1 MSLIEKISNLMTNQK
16 KIRNIALVAHIDHG
30 KTTLSDSLLVSAG
43 VLAPSIAGE
52 ARALDFLPEEQR
64 RGITMKT
71 ANISLIVK
79 KEDEEFLVNL
89 IDSPGH
95 VDFSGKVARALR
107 IVDGAI
113 VVIDAVEQ
121 VMAQTETVIR
131 QCVTEGVK
139 PILFINKVDRLINEL
154 KLTPTQIAERIEIIY
169 NNFNTLVKRFSKN
182 STVPKWRSSTRDGSV
197 IFGSALHRWAISI
210 PIAKETEITFDQIV
224 EYYSKNEIETLQQI
238 LPIEKPLIDMIIN
251 HLPDPITAQKYR
263 IQNIWKGDLS
273 SDVGQAMIN
282 CQAEGEVIPLVFGST
297 KILMDK
303 HAGLLVLGRIFSG
316 VLKEKTNVILLNTKE
331 TKNIQS
337 IFVFMGE
344 DKKRV
349 TQVPA
354 GNTVA
359 ISGLGEIN
367 PGETLVS
374 LNQKEMLPFEEIK
387 YLANPVVTV
396 AIEPE
401 MLRDLPQLKKVL
413 ERFDL
418 EDPNLLIRIDDQS
431 GEILLMG
438 LGELHLETVVNDVSL
453 LVKCSS
459 TSPLVIFVERISK
472 PSGEISRDEF
482 GSKVKLLV
490 ESNTEDTISTP
501 SISKEIGDYSEGLS
515 QYKNE
520 IIIKKSIMNKFSK
533 EAIENILVGIRSALI
548 SGPISSKP
556 VSGVRV
562 KIIDFEAT
570 EGEKFEH
577 TVPLLRNSVWDAMRK
592 GEIATQ
598 EPIYKIQI
606 TTPVMYLGKVTSVIH
621 KRRGDI
627 IDVRS
632 DQDLVIISGILPVAE
647 SFKIDQDLRS
657 DTEGRAFWQMS
668 FERYEIISETRLEE
682 YKQKQ

>member
-1 MSLIEKISNLMTNQK
+1 MSLIEKISKLMTNQR

-30 KTTLSDSLLVSAG
+30 KTTLSDSLLASAG
-43 VLAPSIAGE
+43 ILAPSIAGE

-71 ANISLIVK
+71 ANISLIIK
-79 KEDEEFLVNL
+79 KEEEEFLINL

-131 QCVTEGVK
+131 QCIIEGVK

-154 KLTPTQIAERIEIIY
+154 KLTPSQIAERIEIIY
-169 NNFNTLVKRFSKN
+169 NNFNALVKKFSKN
-182 STVPKWRSSTRDGSV
+182 YPVPKWRSTTRDGSV
-197 IFGSALHRWAISI
+197 VFGSALHRWAISI
-210 PIAKETEITFDQIV
+210 PITKETEITFDQIV
-224 EYYSKNEIETLQQI
+224 EYYSKNEIETLQQL

-251 HLPDPITAQKYR
+251 HLPNPITAQKYR
-263 IQNIWKGDLS
+263 IQNIWKGDMTS
-273 SDVGQAMIN
+273 IVGKAMIN
-282 CQAEGEVIPLVFGST
+282 CQTEGETIPLVFGST

-316 VLKEKTNVILLNTKE
+316 VLKEKTNIILLNTKE
-331 TKNIQS
+331 TKKIQS

-344 DKKRV
+344 DKKRL

-367 PGETLVS
+367 PGETIVS
-374 LNQKEMLPFEEIK
+374 INQKDMLPFEEIK
-387 YLANPVVTV
+387 YLATPVVTV

-418 EDPNLLIRIDDQS
+418 EDPNLLIKIDEQS

-459 TSPLVIFVERISK
+459 SSPLVIFVERISK
-472 PSGEISRDEF
+472 PSGEMSQDEF

-490 ESNTEDTISTP
+490 EFNTEDKTTTP
-501 SISKEIGDYSEGLS
+501 SVGKEIGDYSEGLS

-520 IIIKKSIMNKFSK
+520 IIIKKSIVNRFSK

-548 SGPISSKP
+548 SGPLSSKP

-562 KIIDFEAT
+562 IILDFEAT

-577 TVPLLRNSVWDAMRK
+577 TVPLLRNSVWDALRE

-606 TTPVMYLGKVTSVIH
+606 TTPALYLGKVTSIIN

-632 DQDLVIISGILPVAE
+632 DQDLIIISGILPVVE

-668 FERYEIISETRLEE
+668 FERYETISETRLEE

>member
-43 VLAPSIAGE
+43 ILAPSIAGE

-79 KEDEEFLVNL
+79 KEDEEFLINL

-154 KLTPTQIAERIEIIY
+154 KLTPNQISERIEILY
-169 NNFNTLVKRFSKN
+169 NNFNALVKKFSKN
-182 STVPKWRSSTRDGSV
+182 SSVPKWRSSTRDGSV
-197 IFGSALHRWAISI
+197 VFGSALHRWAISI
-210 PIAKETEITFDQIV
+210 PIAKEIEITFDQIV
-224 EYYSKNEIETLQQI
+224 EYYSKNEIETLQQL

-263 IQNIWKGDLS
+263 IQNIWKGDLTS
-273 SDVGQAMIN
+273 SVGKAMIN
-282 CQAEGEVIPLVFGST
+282 CQTEGEDIPLVFGST
-297 KILMDK
+297 KMDK
-303 HAGLLVLGRIFSG
+303 HAGQLVLGRIFSG
-316 VLKEKTNVILLNTKE
+316 ILMEKTNVILLNTKE
-331 TKNIQS
+331 PKKIQNIY
-337 IFVFMGE
+337 VFMGE
-344 DKKRV
+344 DKKQL

-374 LNQKEMLPFEEIK
+374 INQKEMLPFEEIK
-387 YLANPVVTV
+387 YLASPVVTV

-453 LVKCSS
+453 LVKCTSS
-459 TSPLVIFVERISK
+459 SPLVIFVERISK

-482 GSKVKLLV
+482 GSKVRLLV
-490 ESNTEDTISTP
+490 ESNTEDKTP
-501 SISKEIGDYSEGLS
+501 PPSVGEEIGDYIEGLS

-520 IIIKKSIMNKFSK
+520 VVIKKSIINKFSK

-556 VSGVRV
+556 VAGVR
-562 KIIDFEAT
+562 IIIRDFEAT

-577 TVPLLRNSVWDAMRK
+577 TVPLLRNSVWDALRK

-606 TTPVMYLGKVTSVIH
+606 TTPAMYLGKVTSVIN

-627 IDVRS
+627 VDVRS
-632 DQDLVIISGILPVAE
+632 DQDLIIISGSLPVAE

-668 FERYEIISETRLEE
+668 FERYEIISETRLDE

>member
-1 MSLIEKISNLMTNQK
+1 MSLIEKISNLMTNQR

-30 KTTLSDSLLVSAG
+30 KTTLSDSLLASAG
-43 VLAPSIAGE
+43 ILAPSIAGE

-71 ANISLIVK
+71 ANISLIIK
-79 KEDEEFLVNL
+79 KEEEEFLINL

-131 QCVTEGVK
+131 QCITEGVK

-154 KLTPTQIAERIEIIY
+154 KLTPSQIAERIEIIY
-169 NNFNTLVKRFSKN
+169 NNFNALVKKFSKN
-182 STVPKWRSSTRDGSV
+182 YPVPKWRSTTQDGSV
-197 IFGSALHRWAISI
+197 VFGSALHRWAISI
-210 PIAKETEITFDQIV
+210 PITKETEITFDQIV
-224 EYYSKNEIETLQQI
+224 EYYSKNEIETLQQL

-263 IQNIWKGDLS
+263 IQNIWKGDMTS
-273 SDVGQAMIN
+273 IVGKAMIN
-282 CQAEGEVIPLVFGST
+282 CQTEGETIPLVFGST

-331 TKNIQS
+331 TKKIQS

-344 DKKRV
+344 DKKRLP
-349 TQVPA
+349 QVPA
-354 GNTVA
+354 GNIVA
-359 ISGLGEIN
+359 ISGLGDIN
-367 PGETLVS
+367 PGETIVS
-374 LNQKEMLPFEEIK
+374 INQKDMLPFEEIK
-387 YLANPVVTV
+387 YLATPVVTV

-401 MLRDLPQLKKVL
+401 MLRDLPQLKRVL

-418 EDPNLLIRIDDQS
+418 EDPNLLIKIDEQS

-438 LGELHLETVVNDVSL
+438 LGELHLETVVNDVSI

-459 TSPLVIFVERISK
+459 SSPLVIFVERISK

-490 ESNTEDTISTP
+490 EFNTEDKTTTP
-501 SISKEIGDYSEGLS
+501 SVGKEIGDYSEGLS

-520 IIIKKSIMNKFSK
+520 IIIKKSIVNRFSK

-548 SGPISSKP
+548 TGPLSSKP

-562 KIIDFEAT
+562 IILDFEAT
-570 EGEKFEH
+570 EGEKFKH
-577 TVPLLRNSVWDAMRK
+577 TVPLLRNSVWDALRE

-606 TTPVMYLGKVTSVIH
+606 TTPALYLGKVTSIIN
-621 KRRGDI
+621 KKRGDI

-632 DQDLVIISGILPVAE
+632 DQDLIIISGILPVVE

-668 FERYEIISETRLEE
+668 FERYETISETRLEE

>member
-1 MSLIEKISNLMTNQK
+1 MSLIEKISNLMTSQK

-79 KEDEEFLVNL
+79 KEDKEFLVNL

-169 NNFNTLVKRFSKN
+169 NNFNALVKKFSKN
-182 STVPKWRSSTRDGSV
+182 SSVPKWRSSTRDGSV
-197 IFGSALHRWAISI
+197 VFGSALHRWAISI
-210 PIAKETEITFDQIV
+210 PIAKETEITFEQIV
-224 EYYSKNEIETLQQI
+224 EYYSKNEIETLQQL

-263 IQNIWKGDLS
+263 IQNIWKGDLTS
-273 SDVGQAMIN
+273 SVGKAMIN
-282 CQAEGEVIPLVFGST
+282 CQTEGEDVPLVFGST

-316 VLKEKTNVILLNTKE
+316 VLKEKTNVVLLNTKE
-331 TKNIQS
+331 SKKIQS

-344 DKKRV
+344 DKKRL

-374 LNQKEMLPFEEIK
+374 INQKEMLPFEEIK

-401 MLRDLPQLKKVL
+401 MLRDLPQLKRVL
-413 ERFDL
+413 ERFNM
-418 EDPNLLIRIDDQS
+418 EDPNLLTRIDDQS

-453 LVKCSS
+453 LVKCTSS
-459 TSPLVIFVERISK
+459 SPLVIFVERISK

-490 ESNTEDTISTP
+490 ESNTEDKTTTP
-501 SISKEIGDYSEGLS
+501 SVGKEIGDYSEGLS

-533 EAIENILVGIRSALI
+533 EAIENILVGIRSALT

-562 KIIDFEAT
+562 IIVDFEAT
-570 EGEKFEH
+570 EGEKYEH
-577 TVPLLRNSVWDAMRK
+577 TVPLLRNSVWDALRK

-606 TTPVMYLGKVTSVIH
+606 TTPAMYLGKVTSVIN

-632 DQDLVIISGILPVAE
+632 DQDLIIISGILPVAE

-668 FERYEIISETRLEE
+668 FERYDIISETRLDE

>member
-182 STVPKWRSSTRDGSV
+182 SAVPKWRSSTRDGSV

-210 PIAKETEITFDQIV
+210 PIVKETEITFDQIV

-282 CQAEGEVIPLVFGST
+282 CQAEGEAIPLVFGST

>member
-1 MSLIEKISNLMTNQK
+1 MSLIEKISNLMTNQRM
-16 KIRNIALVAHIDHG
+16 IRNIALVAHIDHG

-43 VLAPSIAGE
+43 ILAPSIAGE

-79 KEDEEFLVNL
+79 KEDKEFLFNL

-154 KLTPTQIAERIEIIY
+154 KLTSSQISERIEIIY
-169 NNFNTLVKRFSKN
+169 NNFNALVKKFSKN
-182 STVPKWRSSTRDGSV
+182 SPVPKWRSTTRDGSV
-197 IFGSALHRWAISI
+197 VFGSALHRWAISI

-224 EYYSKNEIETLQQI
+224 EYYSKNEIETLQQL

-263 IQNIWKGDLS
+263 IQNIWKGDLTS
-273 SDVGQAMIN
+273 NVGKAMIN
-282 CQAEGEVIPLVFGST
+282 CQTEGEAIPLVFGST

-303 HAGLLVLGRIFSG
+303 HAGSLVLGRIFSG
-316 VLKEKTNVILLNTKE
+316 ILKEKTNVILLNTKE
-331 TKNIQS
+331 TKKIQS

-344 DKKRV
+344 DKKRL

-367 PGETLVS
+367 PGETIVS
-374 LNQKEMLPFEEIK
+374 ITQKDMLPFEEIK
-387 YLANPVVTV
+387 YLATPVVTV

-401 MLRDLPQLKKVL
+401 MLRDLPQLKRVL

-418 EDPNLLIRIDDQS
+418 EDPNLLIKIDDHS

-453 LVKCSS
+453 LVKSS
-459 TSPLVIFVERISK
+459 SSSPLVIFVERISK

-482 GSKVKLLV
+482 GSKVKLFV
-490 ESNTEDTISTP
+490 ESNTEDKTITP
-501 SISKEIGDYSEGLS
+501 TFSKEIGDYRESLS

-520 IIIKKSIMNKFSK
+520 IIIKNSIMNRFSK
-533 EAIENILVGIRSALI
+533 EAIENILVGIKSALI

-556 VSGVRV
+556 VFGVR
-562 KIIDFEAT
+562 IIILDFEAT

-577 TVPLLRNSVWDAMRK
+577 TVPLLRNSVWDALREGK
-592 GEIATQ
+592 ITTQ

-606 TTPVMYLGKVTSVIH
+606 TTPAMYLGKVTSIIN

-627 IDVRS
+627 VDVRS
-632 DQDLVIISGILPVAE
+632 DQDLIIISGSLPVAE

-668 FERYEIISETRLEE
+668 FERYESISKTRIEE

>member
-1 MSLIEKISNLMTNQK
+1 MTNQR

-30 KTTLSDSLLVSAG
+30 KTTLSDSLLASAG
-43 VLAPSIAGE
+43 ILAPSIAGE

-71 ANISLIVK
+71 ANISLIIK
-79 KEDEEFLVNL
+79 KEEEEFLINL

-131 QCVTEGVK
+131 QCITEGVK

-154 KLTPTQIAERIEIIY
+154 KLTPSQIAERIEIIY
-169 NNFNTLVKRFSKN
+169 NNFNALVKKFSKN
-182 STVPKWRSSTRDGSV
+182 YTVPKWRSTTQDGSV
-197 IFGSALHRWAISI
+197 VFGSALHRWAISI
-210 PIAKETEITFDQIV
+210 PITKETEITFDQIV
-224 EYYSKNEIETLQQI
+224 KYYSKNEIETLQQL

-263 IQNIWKGDLS
+263 IQNIWKGDVTS
-273 SDVGQAMIN
+273 IVGKAMIN
-282 CQAEGEVIPLVFGST
+282 CQTEGETIPLVFGST

-316 VLKEKTNVILLNTKE
+316 ILKEKATVMLLNTKE
-331 TKNIQS
+331 TKKIQS

-344 DKKRV
+344 DKKRLP
-349 TQVPA
+349 QVPA
-354 GNTVA
+354 GNIVA

-367 PGETLVS
+367 PGETIVS
-374 LNQKEMLPFEEIK
+374 INQKDMLPFEEIK
-387 YLANPVVTV
+387 YLATPVVTV

-418 EDPNLLIRIDDQS
+418 EDPNLLIRIDEQS

-459 TSPLVIFVERISK
+459 SSPLVIFVERISK
-472 PSGEISRDEF
+472 PSGEISLDEF

-490 ESNTEDTISTP
+490 EFNTEDKTTTP
-501 SISKEIGDYSEGLS
+501 SVGMEIGDYSEVLS

-520 IIIKKSIMNKFSK
+520 IIIKKSIVNRFSK

-548 SGPISSKP
+548 SGPLSSKP

-562 KIIDFEAT
+562 IILDFEAT

-577 TVPLLRNSVWDAMRK
+577 TVPLLRNSVWEALRE

-598 EPIYKIQI
+598 EPIYMIQI
-606 TTPVMYLGKVTSVIH
+606 TTPALYLGKVTSIIN

-632 DQDLVIISGILPVAE
+632 DQDLIIISGILPVAE

-668 FERYEIISETRLEE
+668 FERYETISETRLEE

>member
-43 VLAPSIAGE
+43 ILAPSIAGE

-79 KEDEEFLVNL
+79 KEDKEFLVNL

-154 KLTPTQIAERIEIIY
+154 KLTPNQIAERIEIIY
-169 NNFNTLVKRFSKN
+169 NNFNALVKKFSKN
-182 STVPKWRSSTRDGSV
+182 SSVPKWRSSTRDGSV
-197 IFGSALHRWAISI
+197 VFGSALHRWAISI

-224 EYYSKNEIETLQQI
+224 EYYTKNEIETLQQL

-263 IQNIWKGDLS
+263 IQNIWKGDLTS
-273 SDVGQAMIN
+273 SVGKAMTN
-282 CQAEGEVIPLVFGST
+282 CQAEGEDIPLVFGST

-316 VLKEKTNVILLNTKE
+316 VLKEKTNVVLLNTKE
-331 TKNIQS
+331 TRKIQS

-344 DKKRV
+344 DKKRL

-374 LNQKEMLPFEEIK
+374 TTQKDMLPFEEIK

-401 MLRDLPQLKKVL
+401 MLRDLTQLKRVL

-418 EDPNLLIRIDDQS
+418 EDPNLLIRTDDQS

-453 LVKCSS
+453 LIKCTSS
-459 TSPLVIFVERISK
+459 SPLVIFVERIGK

-490 ESNTEDTISTP
+490 ESNTEDETITP
-501 SISKEIGDYSEGLS
+501 SDDKEIGDFSQVLS

-520 IIIKKSIMNKFSK
+520 IIIKKSIINKFSK
-533 EAIENILVGIRSALI
+533 EAIENILVGIRNALI

-562 KIIDFEAT
+562 IITDFEAT

-577 TVPLLRNSVWDAMRK
+577 TVPLLRNSVWDALRK
-592 GEIATQ
+592 GDIATQ

-606 TTPVMYLGKVTSVIH
+606 TTPAMYLGKVTSVIN
-621 KRRGDI
+621 KRRGNI

-632 DQDLVIISGILPVAE
+632 DQDLMIISGSLPVAE

-668 FERYEIISETRLEE
+668 FERYEIISETRLDE

>member
-1 MSLIEKISNLMTNQK
+1 MTNQK

-43 VLAPSIAGE
+43 ILAPSIAGE

-79 KEDEEFLVNL
+79 KEDEEFLINL

-154 KLTPTQIAERIEIIY
+154 KLTPNQISERIEILY
-169 NNFNTLVKRFSKN
+169 NNFNALVKKFSKN
-182 STVPKWRSSTRDGSV
+182 SSVPKWRSSTRDGSV
-197 IFGSALHRWAISI
+197 VFGSALHRWAISI
-210 PIAKETEITFDQIV
+210 PIAKEIEITFDQIV
-224 EYYSKNEIETLQQI
+224 EYYSKNEIETLQQL

-263 IQNIWKGDLS
+263 IQNIWKGDLTS
-273 SDVGQAMIN
+273 SVGKAMIN
-282 CQAEGEVIPLVFGST
+282 CQTEGEDIPLVFGST

-303 HAGLLVLGRIFSG
+303 HAGQLVLGRIFSG
-316 VLKEKTNVILLNTKE
+316 ILMEKTNVILLNTKE
-331 TKNIQS
+331 PKKIQNIY
-337 IFVFMGE
+337 VFMGE
-344 DKKRV
+344 DKKQL

-374 LNQKEMLPFEEIK
+374 INQKEMLPFEEIK
-387 YLANPVVTV
+387 YLASPVVTV

-453 LVKCSS
+453 LVKCTSS
-459 TSPLVIFVERISK
+459 SPLVIFVERISK

-482 GSKVKLLV
+482 GSKVRLLV
-490 ESNTEDTISTP
+490 ESNTEDKTP
-501 SISKEIGDYSEGLS
+501 PPSVGEEIGDYIEGLS

-520 IIIKKSIMNKFSK
+520 VVIKKSIINKFSK

-556 VSGVRV
+556 VAGVR
-562 KIIDFEAT
+562 IIIRDFEAT

-577 TVPLLRNSVWDAMRK
+577 TVPLLRNSVWDALRK

-606 TTPVMYLGKVTSVIH
+606 TTPAMYLGKVTSVIN

-627 IDVRS
+627 VDVRS
-632 DQDLVIISGILPVAE
+632 DQDLIIISGSLPVAE

-668 FERYEIISETRLEE
+668 FERYEIISETRLDE

>member
-1 MSLIEKISNLMTNQK
+1 MSLIEKISNLMTNQR

-30 KTTLSDSLLVSAG
+30 KTTLSDSLLASAG
-43 VLAPSIAGE
+43 ILAPSIAGE

-71 ANISLIVK
+71 ANISLIIK
-79 KEDEEFLVNL
+79 KAEEEFLINL

-131 QCVTEGVK
+131 QCITEGVK

-154 KLTPTQIAERIEIIY
+154 KLTPSQIAERIEIIY
-169 NNFNTLVKRFSKN
+169 NNFNALVKKFSKN
-182 STVPKWRSSTRDGSV
+182 YPVPKWRSTTRDGSV
-197 IFGSALHRWAISI
+197 VFGSALHRWAISI
-210 PIAKETEITFDQIV
+210 PITKETEITFDQIV
-224 EYYSKNEIETLQQI
+224 EYYSKNEIETLQQL

-263 IQNIWKGDLS
+263 IQNIWKGDMTS
-273 SDVGQAMIN
+273 IVGKAMIN
-282 CQAEGEVIPLVFGST
+282 CQTEGETIPLVFGST

-331 TKNIQS
+331 TKKIQS

-344 DKKRV
+344 DKKRLP
-349 TQVPA
+349 QVPA

-367 PGETLVS
+367 PGETIVS
-374 LNQKEMLPFEEIK
+374 INQKDMLPFEEIK
-387 YLANPVVTV
+387 YLATPVVTV

-401 MLRDLPQLKKVL
+401 MLRDLPQLKNVL

-418 EDPNLLIRIDDQS
+418 EDPNLLIKIDEQS

-459 TSPLVIFVERISK
+459 SSPLVIFVERISK

-490 ESNTEDTISTP
+490 EFNIEDKTTTP
-501 SISKEIGDYSEGLS
+501 SVGKEIGDYNEGLS

-520 IIIKKSIMNKFSK
+520 IIIKKSIVNRFSK

-548 SGPISSKP
+548 SGPLSSKP

-562 KIIDFEAT
+562 IILDFEAT

-577 TVPLLRNSVWDAMRK
+577 TVPLLRNSVWDALRE
-592 GEIATQ
+592 GEITTQ

-606 TTPVMYLGKVTSVIH
+606 TTPALYLGKVTSIIN

-632 DQDLVIISGILPVAE
+632 DQDLIIISGILPVVE

-668 FERYEIISETRLEE
+668 FERYETISETRLEE